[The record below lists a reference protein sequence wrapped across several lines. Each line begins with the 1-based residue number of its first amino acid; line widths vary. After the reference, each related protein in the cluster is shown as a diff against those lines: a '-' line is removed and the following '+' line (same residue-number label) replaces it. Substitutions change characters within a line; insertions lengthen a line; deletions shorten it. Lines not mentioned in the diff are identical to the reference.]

1 MADLAAP
8 TWRPLPGGTVVWV
21 FMLVE
26 VVTFGMFLLGH
37 TAGWRDQPADFASA
51 QALLHP
57 DSAVRGTVILLLG
70 SGAAYQAPLAME
82 DGRPRTAAAWLLA
95 TALSGLVFGA
105 NKIAEY
111 ASPSLTGI
119 GLSSGPFWF
128 GYLFITVMHLLH
140 VLAGVGLLAAV
151 AGPLWRGR
159 VEAESSLHV
168 EALAAYWH
176 LVDVVW
182 LLVFPI
188 LYLVRP

>member
-1 MADLAAP
+1 MPELASPA
-8 TWRPLPGGTVVWV
+8 WRPLPGGTVVWV

-26 VVTFGMFLLGH
+26 VVTFGLFLLGH
-37 TAGWRDQPADFASA
+37 AAAWRDTPADFAAA

-57 DSAVRGTVILLLG
+57 GSAVRGTVILLLG

-82 DGRPRTAAAWLLA
+82 AGRPRAAAGWLLA
-95 TALSGLVFGA
+95 TAISGVVFGV
-105 NKIAEY
+105 NKVAEY
-111 ASPSLTGI
+111 ASPSLAGV

-128 GYLFITVMHLLH
+128 GYLFITAMHLLH
-140 VLAGVGLLAAV
+140 VLAGVALLVGVAA
-151 AGPLWRGR
+151 PLWRAR
-159 VEAESSLHV
+159 VETESPLHV